1 MDSSSN
7 LMTEG
12 SVWKK
17 IVFFAIPVFIGNLFQ
32 QLYNTADS
40 LIVGNFLGSNA
51 LAAVSSSGNLIF
63 LLIGFFSGIAVGAG
77 VVIARY
83 IGAKDSANIK
93 IAVHTT
99 VALGLVASV
108 IMTMAGVGLAPIIL
122 KMMNTPAEVLP
133 ASICYFRIYFM
144 GATGFVM
151 YNTFVGI
158 MQAAG
163 DSRHPLYYLIISSFI
178 NIALDLILIAGFHM
192 GVGAAAFATA
202 VSQLVSA
209 FLCMIRLLH
218 INAEYRLEL
227 KNIRFHGQMLIRI
240 IRFGLPSGFQNS
252 IIGFANVVVQSYI
265 NYFGE
270 MAMAGAG
277 AYSKIEGFAFLPI
290 TSFTMA
296 LTTFVGQNLGAGD
309 YERTQKGA
317 RFGTICSLIIAELIG
332 VIIYIFAPQLIAAFD
347 HTPEVITFGVGRARA
362 CALFYCLLAFS
373 HAIAAI
379 LRGAGKAIVP
389 MLIMLAFWCIIRVSI
404 LAVSSMFCRTIA
416 TVNWVYPITWS
427 LSSIAFLIYY
437 KRFDFT
443 HMGR

>member
-1 MDSSSN
+1 
-7 LMTEG
+7 
-12 SVWKK
+12 
-17 IVFFAIPVFIGNLFQ
+17 
-32 QLYNTADS
+32 
-40 LIVGNFLGSNA
+40 
-51 LAAVSSSGNLIF
+51 
-63 LLIGFFSGIAVGAG
+63 
-77 VVIARY
+77 
-83 IGAKDSANIK
+83 
-93 IAVHTT
+93 
-99 VALGLVASV
+99 
-108 IMTMAGVGLAPIIL
+108 
-122 KMMNTPAEVLP
+122 
-133 ASICYFRIYFM
+133 M

-290 TSFTMA
+290 TSFAMA
-296 LTTFVGQNLGAGD
+296 LTTFIGQNLGAGD
-309 YERTQKGA
+309 YERTRKGA

-347 HTPEVITFGVGRARA
+347 HTPEVIVFGVERARA

-373 HAIAAI
+373 HAMAAI

>member
-1 MDSSSN
+1 
-7 LMTEG
+7 
-12 SVWKK
+12 
-17 IVFFAIPVFIGNLFQ
+17 
-32 QLYNTADS
+32 
-40 LIVGNFLGSNA
+40 
-51 LAAVSSSGNLIF
+51 
-63 LLIGFFSGIAVGAG
+63 
-77 VVIARY
+77 
-83 IGAKDSANIK
+83 
-93 IAVHTT
+93 
-99 VALGLVASV
+99 
-108 IMTMAGVGLAPIIL
+108 
-122 KMMNTPAEVLP
+122 
-133 ASICYFRIYFM
+133 
-144 GATGFVM
+144 
-151 YNTFVGI
+151 
-158 MQAAG
+158 
-163 DSRHPLYYLIISSFI
+163 
-178 NIALDLILIAGFHM
+178 M
-192 GVGAAAFATA
+192 GVGATAFATA
-202 VSQLVSA
+202 FSQLISA
-209 FLCMIRLLH
+209 VLCMIRLIRTKEDYH
-218 INAEYRLEL
+218 LEVR
-227 KNIRFHGQMLIRI
+227 KIRFQGSMLGRI